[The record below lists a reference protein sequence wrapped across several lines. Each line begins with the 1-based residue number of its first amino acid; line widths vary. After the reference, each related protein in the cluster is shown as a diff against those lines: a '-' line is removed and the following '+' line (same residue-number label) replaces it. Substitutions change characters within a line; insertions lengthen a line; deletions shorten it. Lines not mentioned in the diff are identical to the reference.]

1 MRVSRLLPFRQRGDR
16 RLGERLS
23 AARRA
28 SSRRSSADAS
38 AGVGYIT
45 PEAARG
51 ARESA
56 STSFVR
62 PAEDPD
68 TAELRPGVPPRTT
81 AVGETDFSSGSGAV
95 VAESA
100 TSSLECTDANHE
112 RSARSSMTASSEGD
126 DWVFTF
132 FDPLDVRLE
141 ILLGEFVSMPSS
153 RRTASAGGNAADAAG
168 VLAGVGCVALFPGV
182 VAAAAST
189 MVAAFTAFRTVGENA
204 PPRAL
209 HLIEVVAAA
218 HRAWKA
224 VGDDSR
230 TGEGRR
236 RFKKSRPRRD
246 GDGSA
251 ESSAALFL
259 FCDSAVPGVD
269 PAPVELKL
277 RSKSSVVREKPAAGV
292 TGVRAAGFGDLGVS
306 GALRA
311 GSVGVAAKRFATAA
325 SCACSVLGESG
336 WPLGREGRAQERQR
350 VLGAHRGVLLVK
362 HARVLRVGAH
372 SRWGVAGQEGR
383 ARSATGSKDAKT
395 RCFATFRA
403 AAKRV
408 TR

>member
-1 MRVSRLLPFRQRGDR
+1 
-16 RLGERLS
+16 
-23 AARRA
+23 
-28 SSRRSSADAS
+28 
-38 AGVGYIT
+38 
-45 PEAARG
+45 
-51 ARESA
+51 
-56 STSFVR
+56 
-62 PAEDPD
+62 
-68 TAELRPGVPPRTT
+68 
-81 AVGETDFSSGSGAV
+81 
-95 VAESA
+95 
-100 TSSLECTDANHE
+100 
-112 RSARSSMTASSEGD
+112 
-126 DWVFTF
+126 
-132 FDPLDVRLE
+132 
-141 ILLGEFVSMPSS
+141 MPSS
-153 RRTASAGGNAADAAG
+153 RRTALAGGNAADAAG

-204 PPRAL
+204 PPVLCTSSKSSSRPM
-209 HLIEVVAAA
+209 
-218 HRAWKA
+218 RAWKA

-251 ESSAALFL
+251 ESPAALFL

-336 WPLGREGRAQERQR
+336 WPSGARGARRSDSASLALIEGFSLSNTRVCFGSERIRGGASRDRRGGRGQR
-350 VLGAHRGVLLVK
+350 
-362 HARVLRVGAH
+362 RVR
-372 SRWGVAGQEGR
+372 
-383 ARSATGSKDAKT
+383 KT
-395 RCFATFRA
+395 RRRHVSRRSERPRNA
-403 AAKRV
+403 
-408 TR
+408 